1 MPAKGEKADRPSRE
15 GLERTTADVLAEA
28 DRKMGRSIEAIQ
40 RELAGLRTGRASPA
54 LVENVSVEY
63 YGVPTPLNQLA
74 SISVPDARAIMIQPW
89 DRQALRDIEKGLL
102 KSEMGFNP
110 SNDGNI
116 ITVPIPPLSQ
126 ERRQEMV
133 RLLKRKIEEGKTAI
147 RNVRRDGVEGLRKME
162 RDKAISQDE
171 SRRAQDQLQ
180 KTTDARI
187 KSVDQISAAK
197 ETEVMQ
203 V

>member
-54 LVENVSVEY
+54 LVENISVEY